1 MTYAG
6 YKEQPRSN
14 VDFEAAQALQALGV
28 NPGDE
33 VARISPIV
41 YDYAVERILRVQI
54 IAEVDREHASDFWSS
69 PIATQQS
76 LLRKFASRGA
86 KVVIATSPKLGAE
99 NRSEWARLGSTQ
111 YWVWRAN
118 GQ

>member
-1 MTYAG
+1 MRDKRDT
-6 YKEQPRSN
+6 KSRNQ
-14 VDFEAAQALQALGV
+14 
-28 NPGDE
+28 

-41 YDYAVERILRVQI
+41 YDDAVERILRVHKSSQKLT
-54 IAEVDREHASDFWSS
+54 AATSAFWSS
-69 PIATQQS
+69 PFATQQS
-76 LLRKFASRGA
+76 LLCKFASRGA

-99 NRSEWARLGSTQ
+99 NQSEWGRLGSTQ